1 MHDDNSV
8 ANPEYLLHLRGNH
21 NHRLPHIRHKLTEA
35 IVSCPK
41 DVAFVIR
48 RFFDEYAEE
57 VHKHMSYEEKI
68 VFPYV
73 RNLLEGKKDPK
84 YNITIFRKRHDQ
96 IEMKITELKNL
107 ILKYYPGPDS
117 NLLNSVLFD
126 IFATEQD
133 LASHN
138 RVEDYIF
145 VPAIL
150 SLEKQ

>member
-1 MHDDNSV
+1 M
-8 ANPEYLLHLRGNH
+8 
-21 NHRLPHIRHKLTEA
+21 
-35 IVSCPK
+35 SCPK

-57 VHKHMSYEEKI
+57 VHKHMSYEEKT